1 MGILQTKI
9 FLEENAMIG
18 ENKSKKI
25 YTKTKVNKKVA
36 QAV

>member
-18 ENKSKKI
+18 ENKSTKI
-25 YTKTKVNKKVA
+25 YAKTKVNKKK
-36 QAV
+36 